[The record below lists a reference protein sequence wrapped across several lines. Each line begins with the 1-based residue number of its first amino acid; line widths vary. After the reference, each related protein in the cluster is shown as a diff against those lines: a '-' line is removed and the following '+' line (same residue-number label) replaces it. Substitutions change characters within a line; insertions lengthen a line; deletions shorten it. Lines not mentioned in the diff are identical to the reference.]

1 MRDDIPFAP
10 NRCHPCRRVRPT
22 RRARRARRADYD
34 AALEENRRL
43 KAELAEGEAE
53 RARDDAE
60 AIAVEEEAEAL
71 LAQVKQLNDKQVRQG

>member
-1 MRDDIPFAP
+1 M
-10 NRCHPCRRVRPT
+10 
-22 RRARRARRADYD
+22 
-34 AALEENRRL
+34 
-43 KAELAEGEAE
+43 KAELAEVEAE